1 MHTEGDVLNFVK
13 NSLSCLH
20 TLRIP
25 KLSSNFRIDP
35 NNHNSHADIVRR
47 KLKCENA
54 QFAIDWIPDAD
65 EDVLIY
71 IGADM
76 QLLF

>member
-1 MHTEGDVLNFVK
+1 MGT
-13 NSLSCLH
+13 
-20 TLRIP
+20 
-25 KLSSNFRIDP
+25 FRIDP

-47 KLKCENA
+47 KIKCENA

-71 IGADM
+71 IGANM

>member
-1 MHTEGDVLNFVK
+1 LQEKKKSRCRNSKKRFSEGEKDMG
-13 NSLSCLH
+13 
-20 TLRIP
+20 T
-25 KLSSNFRIDP
+25 FRIDP

-47 KLKCENA
+47 KIKCENA

-71 IGADM
+71 IGANK

>member
-1 MHTEGDVLNFVK
+1 MGT
-13 NSLSCLH
+13 
-20 TLRIP
+20 
-25 KLSSNFRIDP
+25 FRIDP
-35 NNHNSHADIVRR
+35 NDYNSHADIIRR

-71 IGADM
+71 IGANL

>member
-1 MHTEGDVLNFVK
+1 LQGKKTSCSKKRFSEGEKDMG
-13 NSLSCLH
+13 
-20 TLRIP
+20 T
-25 KLSSNFRIDP
+25 FRIDP
-35 NNHNSHADIVRR
+35 NNHNSHADIVRM

-71 IGADM
+71 IGANL